1 MSSHHHHH
9 HGGHHH
15 HHDAASGR
23 IGWAFVL
30 NLCFTIIEF
39 IGGILTNSTAIMAD
53 AIHDLGDS
61 LALGSAWLL
70 QKLGQKDANQSLTYG
85 YRRLSLVAAFINA
98 VVLVV
103 GSIVILT
110 IAIPRLWDPVMPHAQ
125 GMLWLAVL
133 GMLVNGYA
141 AYKLSAGKTLNERVM
156 NWHLIEDVLG
166 WAAVF
171 VVSIVLMFVDLP
183 ILDPILSIAFTLF
196 ILVNVVRALGST
208 IKIFLQATPD
218 TTLYPAIEERLRAL
232 EAVADVH
239 HLHIWSLDG
248 EHHVCTA
255 HLVLRGEL
263 TAAQQLALKQEVAE
277 QLKPF
282 ELAHTTIEFE
292 LPDELCRDAD

>member
-9 HGGHHH
+9 AGHHHH

-23 IGWAFVL
+23 IGWAFFL
-30 NLCFTIIEF
+30 NLAFTIIEF
-39 IGGILTNSTAIMAD
+39 IGGVLTNSTAIMAD

-61 LALGSAWLL
+61 LALGSAWIL
-70 QKLGQKDANQSLTYG
+70 QKLGQKDATQSLTYG

-98 VVLVV
+98 LVLVI

-125 GMLWLAVL
+125 GMLWLALL
-133 GMLVNGYA
+133 GMTVNGYA

-156 NWHLIEDVLG
+156 NWHMIEDVLG

-171 VVSIVLMFVDLP
+171 VVAVVLMFVDLP
-183 ILDPILSIAFTLF
+183 ILDPVLSIAFTLF
-196 ILVNVVRALGST
+196 ILVNVIRALSST

-218 TTLYPAIEERLRAL
+218 AGLYPAIEERLLTL
-232 EAVADVH
+232 EPVADVH

-255 HLVLRGEL
+255 HLVLKANL
-263 TAAQQLALKQEVAE
+263 NAAQQLKLKQDIAE
-277 QLKPF
+277 QLKPYD
-282 ELAHTTIEFE
+282 LAHTTIEFE
-292 LPDELCRDAD
+292 LPDEQCRDAD